1 MPTSVKRRERSLKA
15 QCCQTQHVGRQHL
28 AYGYIGPYNHRPNHI
43 LVNAGSEDGILV
55 ALEAPK
61 GFAHQ
66 LPGPLLPYCS
76 RVFPLGT
83 TLPWQLRGQGNGA
96 GGESK
101 GGTPA
106 PRS

>member
-66 LPGPLLPYCS
+66 LPGPMLPYFSLLLSPWVSENYCS
-76 RVFPLGT
+76 RKFVN
-83 TLPWQLRGQGNGA
+83 RGA
-96 GGESK
+96 
-101 GGTPA
+101 
-106 PRS
+106 